1 MRLLTFAKVLLA
13 LSSVLLVTVILLQS
27 GRSAGLGAITGGG
40 NEGGAS
46 RRGKG
51 TDPMLARTTSIVAV
65 IFFGASIWIAW
76 LVTH

>member
-1 MRLLTFAKVLLA
+1 MILAAKIILVVI
-13 LSSVLLVTVILLQS
+13 SVILVAVILLQS

-51 TDPMLARTTSIVAV
+51 TDPLLAKATSVVAIVFYIV
-65 IFFGASIWIAW
+65 TMIIAY
-76 LVTH
+76 VVAHS

>member
-1 MRLLTFAKVLLA
+1 MILAAKIALVVFSVVLVA
-13 LSSVLLVTVILLQS
+13 VILLQS

-51 TDPMLARTTSIVAV
+51 TDPLLAKATSVMAVVFYVITLLIAFLVA
-65 IFFGASIWIAW
+65 
-76 LVTH
+76 HQ